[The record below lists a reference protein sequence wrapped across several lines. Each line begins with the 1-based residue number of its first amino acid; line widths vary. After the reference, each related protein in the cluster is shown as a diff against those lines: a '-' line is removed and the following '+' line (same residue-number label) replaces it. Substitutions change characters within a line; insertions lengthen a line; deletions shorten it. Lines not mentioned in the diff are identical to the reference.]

1 MHLISRLFFTLIA
14 MHILSVPSLWAQGRP
29 AAVGV
34 QTVELRTLSETVPVF
49 AEIVTA
55 RDGAVASRIAGNVE
69 NTHVLAG
76 TQVKE
81 GDLLI
86 SLNTDLLNIRLEQA
100 LARMQETTAA
110 VDTARVRIDRATVSF
125 ERVEQLRNS
134 SAFSQGRFDD
144 SEADLLVAR
153 SQLAEAT
160 AALKSSEVQVAE
172 ARYQLERSSIKA
184 PFAGVVIEVNTIP
197 GAYIQAGSPVVRLL
211 DVSSLEIEASIPSR
225 FMTSLAP
232 GQTMEADL
240 ETGQSLRLDLRA
252 ILPIENTSTRTRAV
266 RFAATGLSAIPN
278 AAVGQSVTV
287 RIPVGSPRE
296 VLSVPKDALVQSP
309 GGWSVFVAAEGKAQ
323 PQPIQ
328 IGLALGDRYEVV
340 SGLAPGDL
348 VVVRGNE
355 RLRPGQD
362 IAPTPQETN

>member
-1 MHLISRLFFTLIA
+1 MHTMSRLLYVLIA
-14 MHILSVPSLWAQGRP
+14 VHFVSASNLHAQGRP

-69 NTHVLAG
+69 QAHVLAG
-76 TQVKE
+76 TKVEE

-86 SLNTDLLNIRLEQA
+86 TLNTDLLNIKLDQKLAQMAQA
-100 LARMQETTAA
+100 TAA
-110 VDTARVRIDRATVSF
+110 ADTARVRINRATVSF
-125 ERVEQLRNS
+125 DRIQQLRS
-134 SAFSQGRFDD
+134 SPAFSQGRFDD
-144 SEADLLVAR
+144 TQADFLVAR
-153 SQLAEAT
+153 SQLTEAK

-172 ARYQLERSSIKA
+172 ARYQLERSEIKA

-211 DVSSLEIEASIPSR
+211 DLASFEIEASVPSR
-225 FMTSLAP
+225 LMTSLAP
-232 GQTMEADL
+232 SQKMEASL
-240 ETGQSLRLDLRA
+240 ETGDILTLELRA

-266 RFAATGLSAIPN
+266 RFAAKGLGAVLN
-278 AAVGQSVTV
+278 VAVGQSVTV
-287 RIPVGSPRE
+287 RIPIGAPRE
-296 VLSVPKDALVQSP
+296 VLSVPKDALVQSAR
-309 GGWSVFVAAEGKAQ
+309 GWTVFVAAEGKAQ
-323 PQPIQ
+323 PRPVE
-328 IGLALGDRYEVV
+328 IGLALGNQYEVLN
-340 SGLAPGDL
+340 GLVPGDQ

-362 IAPTPQETN
+362 IAPAVQESN

>member
-1 MHLISRLFFTLIA
+1 MPTISRLFRTLIA
-14 MHILSVPSLWAQGRP
+14 LQFVLASSLYAQGRP

-69 NTHVLAG
+69 KAHVLAG
-76 TQVKE
+76 TKVNE

-86 SLNTDLLNIRLEQA
+86 TLNTDLLNIRLEQA
-100 LARMQETTAA
+100 LARVDETTAA
-110 VDTARVRIDRATVSF
+110 ADTARVRIDRATVSF
-125 ERVEQLRNS
+125 ERIQRLRNS
-134 SAFSQGRFDD
+134 PAFNQGRFDD
-144 SEADLLVAR
+144 TEADLLVAR
-153 SQLAEAT
+153 SQLAEAA
-160 AALKSSEVQVAE
+160 AALKSSQVQVAE
-172 ARYQLERSSIKA
+172 ARYQLERSEIKA

-211 DVSSLEIEASIPSR
+211 DVASFEIEASIPSR
-225 FMTSLAP
+225 FMTFLEP
-232 GQTMEADL
+232 GQSMEASL
-240 ETGQSLRLDLRA
+240 ETGESLTLELRA

-266 RFAATGLSAIPN
+266 RFAATGLGTISNTAI
-278 AAVGQSVTV
+278 GQSLTV
-287 RIPVGSPRE
+287 SIPVGAPRD

-309 GGWSVFVAAEGKAQ
+309 GGWTVFVASEGKAQ
-323 PQPIQ
+323 PRPIE
-328 IGLALGDRYEVV
+328 IGLALADRYEVL
-340 SGLAPGDL
+340 SGLAPGDQ